1 MQDYSFKIILLGNS
15 NVGKT
20 SIYYYYTKKIFLEEY
35 TSTVGVDYSTEFKTI
50 LGKNVRF
57 NIWDTAGQEKYR
69 STISN
74 YFKGADAC
82 FLIFDLTDINSFN
95 DLEIWYELFNEKS
108 TILNNNENIVLL
120 GNKCDI
126 DEKKVDQDLI
136 DKFINDKKFQ
146 YFETSAKEG
155 INIDKAFQ
163 YIAEK
168 LIKLNENDEN
178 ININNTDEEKVVK
191 LNDNNNNNNNNNNNS
206 AQLNNKKM
214 KCC

>member
-20 SIYYYYTKKIFLEEY
+20 SIYYYYTKKIFLEGY
-35 TSTVGVDYSTEFKTI
+35 KSTVGVDFSTEFKTI
-50 LGKNVRF
+50 LGKNVRL

-69 STISN
+69 STISK

-191 LNDNNNNNNNNNNNS
+191 LNDNNNNNNNNNSTQQNK
-206 AQLNNKKM
+206 KKM

>member
-1 MQDYSFKIILLGNS
+1 MQDYSFKIILLGNN

-20 SIYYYYTKKIFLEEY
+20 SIYYYYTKNIFLEEY
-35 TSTVGVDYSTEFKTI
+35 TSTIGVDFSTEFKTI
-50 LGKNVRF
+50 LGKNVRLS
-57 NIWDTAGQEKYR
+57 IWDTAGQEKYR

-191 LNDNNNNNNNNNNNS
+191 LNDNNNNNNNNSTQQNK
-206 AQLNNKKM
+206 KKM

>member
-20 SIYYYYTKKIFLEEY
+20 SIYYYYTKKTFLEEY
-35 TSTVGVDYSTEFKTI
+35 TSTTGVDFSTEFKTI
-50 LGKNVRF
+50 LGKNVRLK
-57 NIWDTAGQEKYR
+57 IWDTAGQEKYR

-191 LNDNNNNNNNNNNNS
+191 LNDNNNNNNNNNNS
-206 AQLNNKKM
+206 AQRNNKKM